1 MLFTGIDWLVA
12 TGGVPSGRMF
22 APDAMQLLSLALA
35 ALALSGAVAML
46 LGHGVESSAPGSRPP
61 GRALDGATVL
71 DATERR
77 LTGFRAFLATRDG
90 EVNAL
95 RHTLSVREQ
104 FFARLEQN
112 PVRSRLVVDRERFL
126 RNLSRHAPEPD
137 LEPRTLWLLATAKA
151 NQAERFGVGLA
162 ELYGR
167 IPFHDGDPIRVHI
180 ALQETYHTRI
190 LADVVA
196 MFGLPVD
203 ARPPQLVARLVVSL
217 ILTLPER
224 WSLPVT
230 GFAEIAGCI
239 LFRAL
244 RDRGVELFAGE
255 PQVAERIH
263 ALYDEILADELS
275 HVGYIAA
282 QLGSVGRRV
291 MLGLHRALGWR
302 MVFRMPEVV
311 RLFPKQE
318 LQARFAA
325 FDLGSMVAEF
335 DGRTYAVAMI

>member
-1 MLFTGIDWLVA
+1 MLFTGIGWLAA
-12 TGGVPSGRMF
+12 TGGVPWGSTF
-22 APDAMQLLSLALA
+22 APDAMPLLSLALA
-35 ALALSGAVAML
+35 ALALCGALAML
-46 LGHGVESSAPGSRPP
+46 LGHGVEPGAPGSQPP
-61 GRALDGATVL
+61 GGAVGNAAAR
-71 DATERR
+71 DATAPD
-77 LTGFRAFLATRDG
+77 LAGFRAFLATRDG
-90 EVNAL
+90 EPNPL

-104 FFARLEQN
+104 FFARLEQD
-112 PVRSRLVVDRERFL
+112 PVRSRLAVDRERFL
-126 RNLSRHAPEPD
+126 ENLARYTPEPG
-137 LEPRTLWLLATAKA
+137 LGPQMLWLLATAKA

-162 ELYGR
+162 ELYGK

-190 LADVVA
+190 LADAVA

-203 ARPPQLVARLVVSL
+203 ARPPQLAARLIVNL

-230 GFAEIAGCI
+230 GFAEIAGCV

-244 RDRGVELFAGE
+244 RDRGVELFAAE
-255 PQVAERIH
+255 PEVAERIR

-275 HVGYIAA
+275 HVGYVAA
-282 QLGSVGRRV
+282 QLGSIGRRV
-291 MLGLHRALGWR
+291 MLALHRAIGWR
-302 MVFRMPEVV
+302 MVARMPEVA
-311 RLFPKQE
+311 RLFPKHE

-335 DGRTYAVAMI
+335 AGRTYTVATI